1 MKIIILVLLIAI
13 SFSFAYS
20 EISDPIKLE
29 TKQLYSSN
37 NLNEKT
43 VSKIISDMTNQQ
55 LIKNT
60 IDSRHIY
67 LIPRGGDTDFVKISG
82 RINEYGKTSK
92 VDLQINRPDRTS
104 ENISSPLLET
114 GWYSTLYPI
123 NGKSLSGTYQV
134 VTKFGGDVKSI
145 SYFHLTKIP
154 VPESN
159 FPLWL
164 LKNFEWWAQD
174 KISDTALLNSIQHL
188 ADLGLIVTS
197 SPPPT
202 QLQVVITGEELVR
215 RGTTHTIN
223 VLVTDGYLPIE
234 GAKVTLTIEDYGE
247 NIIREFDG
255 LTDQNGYFV
264 FSWEIPKSFDD
275 YETLLA
281 YISVSGN
288 GSSQTHLW
296 KFQIYCL
303 PGTSNCKIDGN

>member
-1 MKIIILVLLIAI
+1 MKIIFLALLIVI

-20 EISDPIKLE
+20 EIPDSIKLE
-29 TKQLYSSN
+29 TKQLHSSN
-37 NLNEKT
+37 NLDEKT
-43 VSKIISDMTNQQ
+43 ISVIISDMANQK

-67 LIPRGGDTDFVKISG
+67 HIPRVGETDFVKISG
-82 RINEYGKTSK
+82 RIDEYGKTSK
-92 VDLQINRPDRTS
+92 VDLQINRPDRSS

-114 GWYSTLYPI
+114 GRYSTLYPI
-123 NGKSLSGTYQV
+123 NGKSPPGTYQI
-134 VTKFGGDVKSI
+134 VTKFDGKIKSI
-145 SYFHLTKIP
+145 SYFHLTKIA

-164 LKNFEWWAQD
+164 LKNFEWWSQD
-174 KISDTALLNSIQHL
+174 KISDTALINSIQHL

-197 SPPPT
+197 SKPST
-202 QLQVVITGEELVR
+202 QLQVVITGEQLVR

-223 VLVTDGYLPIE
+223 VLVTDGYLPLE

-255 LTDQNGYFV
+255 LTDQNGNFV

-303 PGTSNCKIDGN
+303 PGAANCKIDGN